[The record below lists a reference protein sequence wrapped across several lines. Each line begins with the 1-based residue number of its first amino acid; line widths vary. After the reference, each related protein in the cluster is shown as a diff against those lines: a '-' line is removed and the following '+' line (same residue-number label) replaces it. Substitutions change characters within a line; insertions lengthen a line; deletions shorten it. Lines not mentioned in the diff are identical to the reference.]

1 MLISRKYKF
10 IFIHIPK
17 TAGQSI
23 TKALSPFATGNFQG
37 KLSNL
42 LCSKNLV
49 SRSVLN
55 RLHIYHP
62 HITAEELI
70 TVLGEETFN
79 DYFSFAIVRNPWE
92 WQVSLYN
99 YALKNPRHKNHQFIK
114 SLGTFEQYI
123 QFLSNQPDKSTF
135 LQHPFIFNDKEEK
148 LVNYI
153 GKYEQLSQDFKII
166 CAHLGISAKLPR
178 LNVYRTKD
186 YKKYYNEEMIEIV
199 RQKFASDIEAF
210 KYSF

>member
-23 TKALSPFATGNFQG
+23 TKALSPFSTGKWQG
-37 KLSNL
+37 KISNL
-42 LCSKNLV
+42 LCSKNLL
-49 SRSVLN
+49 SRSFLN

-70 TVLGEETFN
+70 TVLGEKAFN
-79 DYFSFAIVRNPWE
+79 NYFSFAIVRNPWE
-92 WQVSLYN
+92 WQVSIYN
-99 YALKNPRHKNHQFIK
+99 YALKNPRHKNHKFIK
-114 SLGTFEQYI
+114 SLGSFDKYI
-123 QFLSNQPDKSTF
+123 QFLSNQPNEFTF
-135 LQHPFIFNDKEEK
+135 LQKPFVFNQNGEK

-153 GKYEQLSQDFKII
+153 GRYEQLNQEFKSI
-166 CAHLGISAKLPR
+166 CDRIEISAQLPK

-186 YKKYYNEEMIEIV
+186 YYSYYNEDTIEIV
-199 RQKFASDIEAF
+199 RKKFVSDIEAF
-210 KYSF
+210 KYDF